1 MAVSNIVV
9 IAFETEH
16 EAEEVRE
23 KVKELGKHGLVTLD
37 DSAIVVKDAKGE
49 LHVKNQVDRGVLVG
63 AGWGSLIGL
72 LIGGIFLP
80 LGGLAIGAAAGGAIG
95 KMMSNSV
102 DKKFV
107 KDVADKIQPG
117 TSALFL
123 IGRSA
128 DRNAMLAALKPY
140 KGTVLHTS
148 LDTELEESLR
158 RALKYAETPEDASA
172 PAPAEAAP
180 AEAEAEAAPTQDA

>member
-1 MAVSNIVV
+1 MAASNIVV

-16 EAEEVRE
+16 EAAEVRE
-23 KVKELGKHGLVTLD
+23 KIKDLSKHGLVTLD
-37 DSAIVVKDAKGE
+37 DSAIVVKDAQGE

-80 LGGLAIGAAAGGAIG
+80 LGGLALGAAGGAAIG
-95 KMMSNSV
+95 KMVSNSV

-148 LDTELEESLR
+148 LDSEAEESLR
-158 RALKYAETPEDASA
+158 RALKYAESDEPA
-172 PAPAEAAP
+172 PVAPAAAEEVAPAEAS
-180 AEAEAEAAPTQDA
+180 AEEAAPA

>member
-1 MAVSNIVV
+1 MATSNIVV

-23 KVKELGKHGLVTLD
+23 KVKELGKRGLVTLD
-37 DSAIVVKDAKGE
+37 DSAILVKDAQGE
-49 LHVKNQVDRGVLVG
+49 MHVKNQVDRGVMVG

-80 LGGLAIGAAAGGAIG
+80 LGGLALGAAAGAAIG
-95 KMMSNSV
+95 KMVSNGV

-107 KDVADKIQPG
+107 KDVAEQMQPG

-128 DRNAMLAALKPY
+128 DRNAMLTALKPY

-158 RALKYAETPEDASA
+158 RALKYAETPEAA
-172 PAPAEAAP
+172 AAEAAP
-180 AEAEAEAAPTQDA
+180 AEAEEAAPTPEA

>member
-1 MAVSNIVV
+1 MATSNIVV

-23 KVKELGKHGLVTLD
+23 KVKELGKRGLVTLD
-37 DSAIVVKDAKGE
+37 DSAILVKDAQGE
-49 LHVKNQVDRGVLVG
+49 MHVKNQVDRGVMVG

-80 LGGLAIGAAAGGAIG
+80 LGGLALGAAAGAAIG
-95 KMMSNSV
+95 KMVSNGV

-107 KDVADKIQPG
+107 KDVAEQMQPG

-128 DRNAMLAALKPY
+128 DRNAMLTALKPY

-158 RALKYAETPEDASA
+158 RALKYAETPEAA
-172 PAPAEAAP
+172 AAEVAPAEVAP
-180 AEAEAEAAPTQDA
+180 AEAEEAAPTPEA

>member
-1 MAVSNIVV
+1 
-9 IAFETEH
+9 
-16 EAEEVRE
+16 
-23 KVKELGKHGLVTLD
+23 LVTLD
-37 DSAIVVKDAKGE
+37 DSAIVVKDAEGK

-72 LIGGIFLP
+72 LIGGIFMP

-95 KMMSNSV
+95 KMVSNGV

-123 IGRSA
+123 IGRSS
-128 DRNAMLAALKPY
+128 DRNAVLAALKPY

-148 LDTELEESLR
+148 LDSELEESLR
-158 RALKYAETPEDASA
+158 RALKYAETPEAA
-172 PAPAEAAP
+172 PVPVAAAPEEATPEEAAP
-180 AEAEAEAAPTQDA
+180 